1 MDPGCPPYGPWL
13 SNKGS
18 YILPTLTHGVL
29 LPTLTC
35 GVLLSR
41 APSLPAQGWACW
53 PACLCPPAYCCC
65 YCLQGTTLNGALGV
79 GVPHLYKDFGAMH
92 KKETAARIKQ
102 WEVSV

>member
-1 MDPGCPPYGPWL
+1 MECYCPHLHVECYCPHLHMECYCPHL
-13 SNKGS
+13 HVEC
-18 YILPTLTHGVL
+18 Y
-29 LPTLTC
+29 C
-35 GVLLSR
+35 R
-41 APSLPAQGWACW
+41 ELPACLLRAGPVGL